1 MKLIKMF
8 GLAVMAALMAMAF
21 AGAGSA
27 MAEPTALCNTMPGTG
42 AHEKC
47 AAGHLVTHVHEET
60 LSGNLARVLSSI
72 FDISCDV
79 LFLGDTLGNGLAD
92 PGPLVIHG
100 TFTYFNCDNNCT
112 VTEENGPS
120 EFKVLKEG
128 HELATEVGESLQ
140 HLVCGFFINCRYN
153 GVGLEAHVI
162 GPLLTSETN
171 GDFTI
176 RSQSL
181 SKEGSGVCPKVA
193 VLHILMTP
201 LPNPVYITE

>member
-27 MAEPTALCNTMPGTG
+27 MAESTALCNTMPGAG

-60 LSGNLARVLSSI
+60 LSGNLATLLSSI
-72 FDISCDV
+72 FDVHCDV
-79 LFLGDTLGNGLAD
+79 LFLGDTLGNLGN
-92 PGPLVIHG
+92 PLVIHG
-100 TFTYFNCDNNCT
+100 TFTNFNCDNNCT
-112 VTEENGPS
+112 VTEENGPA
-120 EFKVLKEG
+120 EIKILKEG
-128 HELATEVGESLQ
+128 HELAGQSFGSGVV

-153 GVGLEAHVI
+153 GEGLEGHTL
-162 GPLLTSETN
+162 GPLLSSETN
-171 GDFTI
+171 GDVVVEDQELKKLGTGI
-176 RSQSL
+176 
-181 SKEGSGVCPKVA
+181 CPKVGK
-193 VLHILMTP
+193 LDLLLTP